1 MLKHYTDYDRNFM
14 ERLNDF
20 LPEKIVDVHT
30 HVWRKEFRIKRRK
43 QAAADRHG
51 QPGS

>member
-1 MLKHYTDYDRNFM
+1 MLKHYTDYDRNFYM

-30 HVWRKEFRIKRRK
+30 HVRRKEFRIKEEASGR
-43 QAAADRHG
+43 G
-51 QPGS
+51 P